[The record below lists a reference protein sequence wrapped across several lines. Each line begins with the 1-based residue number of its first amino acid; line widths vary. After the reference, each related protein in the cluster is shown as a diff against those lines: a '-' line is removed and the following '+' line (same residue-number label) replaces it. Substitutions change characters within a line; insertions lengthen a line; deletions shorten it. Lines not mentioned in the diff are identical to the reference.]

1 MGEGS
6 HTFSDSTVFHGEDI
20 GPGASSG
27 PDGAETTTQYKKN
40 EIVSYQRALFTFEK
54 AERGRHIY
62 DQAILYLSEN
72 IWKENGH

>member
-27 PDGAETTTQYKKN
+27 PDGAETTT
-40 EIVSYQRALFTFEK
+40 
-54 AERGRHIY
+54 
-62 DQAILYLSEN
+62 
-72 IWKENGH
+72 